1 MMDYTEENLAS
12 LEKLELQKDIWE
24 RKDGIWTKGHKK
36 AEFKIM
42 NRFDEWLDI
51 REVKEILIIET
62 ENIRTP
68 GGRINI
74 YLVVLSL

>member
-1 MMDYTEENLAS
+1 
-12 LEKLELQKDIWE
+12 
-24 RKDGIWTKGHKK
+24 
-36 AEFKIM
+36 M

-62 ENIRTP
+62 ENIQTP

-74 YLVVLSL
+74 YLVVFSLGGLSEAREGSGILLVVEISAYTKCPRPRI